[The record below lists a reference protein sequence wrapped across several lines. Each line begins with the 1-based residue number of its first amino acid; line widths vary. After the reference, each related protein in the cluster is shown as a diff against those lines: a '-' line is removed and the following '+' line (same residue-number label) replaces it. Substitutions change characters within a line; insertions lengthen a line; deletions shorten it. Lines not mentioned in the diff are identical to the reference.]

1 MSMNGKVI
9 KRVWRVPQTTM
20 ERLEQEGRIFYTKNG
35 IPRLKRY
42 LDESGGLPVQDIWTD
57 IEALRSWHK
66 ERLEYPTQKPE
77 TLLERI
83 IRTSSNE
90 GDLVLDPFCG
100 CGTAVAVAERLKRR
114 WIGIDITHL
123 AIALIKQR
131 LFDTFE
137 AERCPYEVIGE
148 PVDVPSA
155 EALAQQ
161 NRHEFETMGVGFG
174 LCPPC
179 QRQSE
184 RG

>member
-1 MSMNGKVI
+1 
-9 KRVWRVPQTTM
+9 M

-123 AIALIKQR
+123 AIAL
-131 LFDTFE
+131 D
-137 AERCPYEVIGE
+137 
-148 PVDVPSA
+148 
-155 EALAQQ
+155 
-161 NRHEFETMGVGFG
+161 
-174 LCPPC
+174 
-179 QRQSE
+179 
-184 RG
+184 

>member
-1 MSMNGKVI
+1 MNMKGRGSGGVGGAPFLL
-9 KRVWRVPQTTM
+9 W
-20 ERLEQEGRIFYTKNG
+20 ERLERGGGIFYTKNG

-77 TLLERI
+77 SLLERI

-100 CGTAVAVAERLKRR
+100 CGTTVAVAERLKRR

-137 AERCPYEVIGE
+137 AELCPYEDLSQPGAG
-148 PVDVPSA
+148 PTPA
-155 EALAQQ
+155 PLRPPQ
-161 NRHEFETMGVGFG
+161 RH
-174 LCPPC
+174 
-179 QRQSE
+179 
-184 RG
+184 